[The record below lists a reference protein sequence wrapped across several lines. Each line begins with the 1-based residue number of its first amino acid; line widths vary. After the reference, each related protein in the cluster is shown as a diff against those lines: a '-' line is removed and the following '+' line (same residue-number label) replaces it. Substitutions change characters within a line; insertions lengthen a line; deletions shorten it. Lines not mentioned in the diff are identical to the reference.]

1 MGDETEENLIE
12 EPDSEDEITTTTT
25 ITTPGTATLTP
36 TITTSVMKTV
46 VNGRKS
52 LRTPKCARCRNHGVV
67 SCLKVKKYMVDNNNL
82 FWVLFSRV
90 TKSIADGVIVR
101 VQVVY

>member
-12 EPDSEDEITTTTT
+12 DPDSEDETTAISTAA
-25 ITTPGTATLTP
+25 TATTLP
-36 TITTSVMKTV
+36 TIAAATTKTIV
-46 VNGRKS
+46 SGRKS

-67 SCLKVKKYMVDNNNL
+67 SCLKVKNVQKTITIF
-82 FWVLFSRV
+82 FWFLFSRV

>member
-1 MGDETEENLIE
+1 MSDETEENLVE
-12 EPDSEDEITTTTT
+12 ELDSEDETIEITTA
-25 ITTPGTATLTP
+25 TTPTP
-36 TITTSVMKTV
+36 NQSTSLVKTV

-67 SCLKVKKYMVDNNNL
+67 SCLKVKSTSKIITTTF
-82 FWVLFSRV
+82 FWIPLSRV
-90 TKSIADGVIVR
+90 TKSTADGVIVR

>member
-1 MGDETEENLIE
+1 MCDETEESLIE
-12 EPDSEDEITTTTT
+12 DPDSEDETTTMTT
-25 ITTPGTATLTP
+25 TGTTLTP

-67 SCLKVKKYMVDNNNL
+67 SCLKVRNV
-82 FWVLFSRV
+82 
-90 TKSIADGVIVR
+90 
-101 VQVVY
+101 